1 MTIDIKLHHYDARLP
16 RAHTVWRAPPI
27 LPRVP
32 SGAEETAPGTQELTL
47 VLIKVNENI
56 SFMHEQLN
64 IAITKG
70 ATMPAPPTH
79 ATTRTIVPTRGKVGR
94 LDHEGSCRF
103 YSRTTHGSPFPEF
116 LLV

>member
-1 MTIDIKLHHYDARLP
+1 M
-16 RAHTVWRAPPI
+16 
-27 LPRVP
+27 
-32 SGAEETAPGTQELTL
+32 
-47 VLIKVNENI
+47 
-56 SFMHEQLN
+56 N

-103 YSRTTHGSPFPEF
+103 YVDTDLTLLSSVSLSRAKNSLYNYG
-116 LLV
+116 